1 MSSVEKAFAVLE
13 TLASRRGPVSLAEVT
28 QAVRLSKPTV
38 CRLLHQLEGLG
49 YVARAPG
56 SRDYR
61 IGPGVE
67 RIGGGHDPYSGLKAA
82 ARPLLRELHGALNET
97 VNLAVLE
104 GTQVLYLDYI
114 ETTQPLRYILRPGE
128 SDPYH
133 RTALGRAIAA
143 QLDPQAWAAL
153 LAATPFRAGDRTPQ
167 ELEKAIGQ
175 TRRDG
180 IAAEAGEAADGVT
193 CLAVSLAPLGHPEAA
208 LSVAVPLQRMTPA
221 LREAAAAALRGL
233 FR

>member
-13 TLASRRGPVSLAEVT
+13 AVASRPGPVSLAEVT

-49 YVARAPG
+49 YVARAGG

-61 IGPGVE
+61 IGPGVG
-67 RIGGGHDPYSGLKAA
+67 RIGGGHDPYREIKAA
-82 ARPLLRELHGALNET
+82 ARPLLRRLHGALNET

-143 QLDPQAWAAL
+143 RLDPQAWAAL
-153 LAATPFRAGDRTPQ
+153 LALTPFAPGDRTPEAFAQ
-167 ELEKAIGQ
+167 EIERC
-175 TRRDG
+175 RREG
-180 IAAEAGEAADGVT
+180 IATESGEAAEGVT
-193 CLAVSLAPLGHPEAA
+193 CLALSLAPLGYPQAA
-208 LSVAVPLQRMTPA
+208 LSVAIPLQRLTPA
-221 LREAAAAALRGL
+221 LRERASAALHGL
-233 FR
+233 FG